1 MTPKPLLLAALAAA
15 LAAPAGFTFGE
26 LRHDPTA
33 HGLSPGGGQQAPA
46 ADQRQPVRFPPE
58 LREHT
63 LANMRDHLRAL
74 QEIQAW
80 LATAEFDRAAEIA
93 ERRLGMSSLPRH
105 GAHDVAPYMPQGM
118 QDAGTAM
125 HRSASRPR
133 RRRARCGGH
142 ERSPARARGARRAHR
157 DLRGLSCRLPPEVT
171 SGRAHRPA
179 ARPLSRPS
187 GTRAARA
194 PRSPRARPPPR

>member
-125 HRSASRPR
+125 HRSASRL
-133 RRRARCGGH
+133 AV
-142 ERSPARARGARRAHR
+142 AALDAAVTN
-157 DLRGLSCRLPPEVT
+157 DLRPALAALAELTATCVACHAVYRLK
-171 SGRAHRPA
+171 
-179 ARPLSRPS
+179 
-187 GTRAARA
+187 
-194 PRSPRARPPPR
+194 